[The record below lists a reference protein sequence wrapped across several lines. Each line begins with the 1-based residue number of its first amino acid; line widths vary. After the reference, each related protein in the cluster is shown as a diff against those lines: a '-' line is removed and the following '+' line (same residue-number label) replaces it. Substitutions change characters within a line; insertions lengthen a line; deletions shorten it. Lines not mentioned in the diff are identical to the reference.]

1 MSRNKSFDGRATFW
15 ATYSAS
21 KSKKYLLKNSTVPY
35 IHYTLKLCVLKSQS
49 QVHAFERKSGWPSM
63 WSNLSSDPPSQSL
76 LTSYVALAL
85 RRIIVDG
92 HIRWWWWSHYHHHHH
107 HHHHHHYYHL
117 VVVVVSLIFIIFMI
131 TWRSSSLLSLLYC
144 SYCFAASFIRIEL
157 FNFRTYHLIPFFI

>member
-21 KSKKYLLKNSTVPY
+21 TSKKYLLKNSTVPY

-85 RRIIVDG
+85 RRIIVNG
-92 HIRWWWWSHYHHHHH
+92 HIRWWLLSSSS
-107 HHHHHHYYHL
+107 
-117 VVVVVSLIFIIFMI
+117 VSFFIIFMI